1 MNEDGLKVPP
11 RQVRLQTKYIRT
23 VMDNSYTKFLF
34 FTGKGG
40 VGKTSLACATAVSL
54 ADQGKKVLLI
64 STDPASNLADVLDTE
79 VSNHISP
86 HKALHNLFTVN
97 INPEVSAIDYR
108 NRVLEPLKGSHSAD
122 ELMKINEGLSGAC
135 TTEIASFDE
144 FSRFITG
151 EESPEQYDVV
161 IFDTAPTGHTLRLLE
176 LPAAWDT
183 FLDHNPGGAS
193 CIGPSS
199 ALKSSKERYRQVVN
213 SLRDSL
219 LTTFYLVSRADK
231 ASIRE
236 AAKTSGELIDLGM
249 SHQRLLI
256 NGIFKAVDKTDPIA
270 RQMETLAENQLTTLP
285 AALSHLPRSTFPLL
299 PYNLL
304 GLEKLRSL
312 FDLNLQTTISTQIH
326 TQTNEEHRAFPDLT
340 ALVDQLEKDR
350 SSGLIMT
357 MGKGGVGKTIIA
369 ATVATMLANRGHDVL
384 LTTTDPAA
392 HIQDFINQLPELPA
406 TLTVERIDPKRET
419 QRYIDKVV
427 AQKGV
432 NLSLEG
438 KALLL
443 EDLQSPCTVE
453 VAVFHAFSAAIHRAK
468 RQFVVMDTAPTGHT
482 LLLLDTT
489 GSYHREVMK
498 NTGHSPGRITTPY
511 MSLQDSDFARILLV
525 SLPETT
531 PMREAEAL
539 QNDLKRAG
547 ITPFAWVINQC
558 LSALPDLKDPLLR
571 KRASAESAIIN
582 TIDQTLA
589 PQTVAVPYLAESSLL
604 PAMLHQAGRIFGGQP
619 GLANVNEPTESGTKQ
634 FC

>member
-1 MNEDGLKVPP
+1 MN
-11 RQVRLQTKYIRT
+11 
-23 VMDNSYTKFLF
+23 NAYTKFLF

-54 ADQGKKVLLI
+54 ADQGKKILLI
-64 STDPASNLADVLDTE
+64 STDPASNLADVLDTD
-79 VSNHISP
+79 VGNQISV
-86 HKALHNLFTVN
+86 HKALKNLFTIN
-97 INPEVSAIDYR
+97 INPEVSAQEYR
-108 NRVLEPLKGSHSAD
+108 NRVLEPLKGVHSSE
-122 ELMKINEGLSGAC
+122 ELITINEGLSGAC

-151 EESPEQYDVV
+151 EESPDSYEVV

-199 ALKSSKERYRQVVN
+199 ALKSSKERYRHVVD
-213 SLRDSL
+213 SLRDGAV
-219 LTTFYLVSRADK
+219 TTFYLVSRADS
-231 ASIRE
+231 ASLKE
-236 AAKTSGELIDLGM
+236 AAKTSQELIQLGM

-256 NGIFKAVDKTDPIA
+256 NGVFKAVDKTDPVA
-270 RQMETLAENQLTTLP
+270 CQMETLAEKQLTALP
-285 AALSHLPRSTFPLL
+285 VALSQLPLSTFPLL

-312 FDLNLQTTISTQIH
+312 FDPNLQRTISTAIH
-326 TQTNEEHRAFPDLT
+326 AQVNEAHPVFADLT

-350 SSGLIMT
+350 TSGLIMT
-357 MGKGGVGKTIIA
+357 MGKGGVGKTIVA
-369 ATVATMLANRGHDVL
+369 ATVATMLARRGHEVL

-392 HIQDFINQLPELPA
+392 HIQDFINQLPELPT
-406 TLTVERIDPKRET
+406 TLIVERIDPKRET

-427 AQKGV
+427 TQKGA
-432 NLSLEG
+432 NLSLER

-443 EDLQSPCTVE
+443 EDLQSPCTEE

-498 NTGHSPGRITTPY
+498 NTVHSPGKITTPY
-511 MSLQDSDFARILLV
+511 MSLQDSHFARILLV

-547 ITPFAWVINQC
+547 IAPFAWVINQC

-571 KRASAESAIIN
+571 KRASAEAAIIN
-582 TIDQTLA
+582 AIDKTLA
-589 PQTVAVPYLAESSLL
+589 PLTVVVPYLAESGLL
-604 PAMLHQAGRIFGGQP
+604 PAMLSFYGQQ
-619 GLANVNEPTESGTKQ
+619 EPNDLLISSPASS
-634 FC
+634 